1 MRIINSIL
9 AIAFSIS
16 LSSQGVYNLTYLDI
30 PTQEISTFINL
41 HDKITDMSF
50 ENREGVM
57 NEFVFTHFQGAGKG
71 VVIWSNYAS
80 VEDVYKDVRLQSV
93 RKTWESLEGEE
104 KEDFEKMVAEYLPY
118 WNGHTDEIRNVDYQN
133 NVLFSDDWDW
143 DTRFLILMGDYP
155 TTGDTNEAGAAF
167 NTWVTKPQMDAG
179 FLGSGGFSTHL
190 SGSGS
195 DLQVWSLYP
204 DMMSYAKS
212 FSVTGD
218 TEARRTFWTNVGGTH
233 IDNMYRHVGNV
244 NRQTGKFNLAGPN
257 RE

>member
-1 MRIINSIL
+1 MKTIKLIL
-9 AIAFSIS
+9 ALAFTFS
-16 LSSQGVYNLTYLDI
+16 LSSQAVYNLTYLEI

-104 KEDFEKMVAEYLPY
+104 KENFEKMVGEYLPY
-118 WNGHTDEIRNVDYQN
+118 WNVHTDEIRNVDYQN

-143 DTRFLILMGDYP
+143 DTGFLILRLNQLRTRP
-155 TTGDTNEAGAAF
+155 NNHNLAR
-167 NTWVTKPQMDAG
+167 VTDE
-179 FLGSGGFSTHL
+179 
-190 SGSGS
+190 SGSNELIPAHLRYS
-195 DLQVWSLYP
+195 
-204 DMMSYAKS
+204 
-212 FSVTGD
+212 
-218 TEARRTFWTNVGGTH
+218 EGGTPP
-233 IDNMYRHVGNV
+233 IR
-244 NRQTGKFNLAGPN
+244 A
-257 RE
+257 